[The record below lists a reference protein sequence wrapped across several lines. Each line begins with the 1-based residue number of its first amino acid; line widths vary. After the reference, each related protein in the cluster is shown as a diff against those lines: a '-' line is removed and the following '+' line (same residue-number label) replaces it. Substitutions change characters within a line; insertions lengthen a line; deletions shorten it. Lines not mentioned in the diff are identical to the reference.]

1 MNIIRLIRYTT
12 SNTWHSVDKK
22 PGVMQLLW
30 MYIVPL
36 SLVPSVM
43 LYMVVRNYPK
53 LFMDILP
60 GDRIMV
66 VSLELFA
73 GQIVAILVM
82 AWITRNLAEMVNLKP
97 SYRDS
102 LLIIATSVTPF
113 WLASLFYLI
122 PSIPLNLIMHGIA
135 ALASITLVYY
145 GVNNV
150 FGLKRRGAAAML
162 TGAIACTAAL
172 AFAILLVYTLM
183 SWNAI
188 QHLQFSLK

>member
-1 MNIIRLIRYTT
+1 M
-12 SNTWHSVDKK
+12 
-22 PGVMQLLW
+22 M
-30 MYIVPL
+30 
-36 SLVPSVM
+36 
-43 LYMVVRNYPK
+43 
-53 LFMDILP
+53 
-60 GDRIMV
+60 

-82 AWITRNLAEMVNLKP
+82 RWITRNLAGMVNLKP
-97 SYRDS
+97 TYRDS
-102 LLIIATSVTPF
+102 LLIIAASVTPF

-135 ALASITLVYY
+135 TLASIALVYF

-172 AFAILLVYTLM
+172 AFAILLVCTLM